1 MKQKVNMM
9 SNIKHCKFKLDTCF
23 LISTNCSIHYFLLAS
38 TTLDLMSL
46 VEMVVRTWAFL
57 GELQSVSELV

>member
-1 MKQKVNMM
+1 
-9 SNIKHCKFKLDTCF
+9 
-23 LISTNCSIHYFLLAS
+23 LAS